1 MKILY
6 LVTKS
11 EAGGAQTHIYQL
23 SKYFIE
29 KGNKV
34 AVMSYPGGWLEEEAR
49 KLGIKFY
56 SNKHCLC

>member
-6 LVTKS
+6 FVTKS

-29 KGNKV
+29 KNE
-34 AVMSYPGGWLEEEAR
+34 M
-49 KLGIKFY
+49 
-56 SNKHCLC
+56 